1 MKRSRHHN
9 IDFPY
14 VYSMLGVVIVVFL
27 IIALCVVCST
37 CVPLL

>member
-14 VYSMLGVVIVVFL
+14 VFQMLGCAIL
-27 IIALCVVCST
+27 IALMLAMCGICSRI
-37 CVPLL
+37 VPL